1 VQYYSLRYFVNH
13 EMSCRNFVSLTMFVL
28 KQGGIMGPWAVLQIA
43 AGSVCLAIG
52 GIHLVV
58 GRRRPDRQ
66 VHLWFALAAG
76 FAAANAFVEP
86 FGFGAVTV
94 DELNRAFKWSILFQ
108 ALCWIALAWYVA
120 YYAPTARRWLAVLV
134 SLGYGVAVLVNVVAP
149 YGVLFSDI
157 SALSVTELPWGEPYS
172 LPVGTAS
179 PWVFVAYGS
188 NLLFIAY
195 VIDALVSLIRT
206 GQRRRALRLGAAT
219 AFLLAALVHGS
230 LVDLEI
236 LQQPYLM
243 TMSFLFIVLIMG
255 LDLADE
261 AVKASELEREVAVRE
276 SRWSSLLEQVQLL
289 VVGLDNAGQV
299 DYANPFFCKTTGFSC
314 EDSIGRPIGSFI
326 ASTDRARA
334 EEVLRQVLTGEQ
346 VPYTEISLMTKAGT
360 ERTVLWSHVLLR
372 DREGAPTGTLSIGAD
387 VTERHAAETDRD
399 LAIEELEIL
408 KQRLQQ
414 ENIYLKEELQ
424 SDRDFTNIVGNS
436 DALRYVLHRVEQV
449 AATEA
454 TVLIQGETGVG
465 KELVARAVHEAS
477 SRSTKPFVRVNC
489 SALPANLIE
498 SELFGH
504 ERGAFTGATRRRQ
517 GRFELADGGTILLD
531 EIAELPQETQSK
543 LLRVVQEGEF
553 ERVGSSDTITVDVRF
568 LAATNRNL
576 TKEIEA
582 GRFRTD
588 LFYRL
593 NVYPITVPPLRD
605 RRSDIPLLV
614 NHFVQ
619 RIGRGI
625 GKPIDEV
632 PGSVLRQLTE
642 YDWPGNVRELQNVLE
657 RAVIVSTGNVLRLP
671 EGLAQQEAKKQVASL
686 SKGKPKSLR
695 EVERQHIAA
704 VLERTGGRIGG
715 PGGAAEMLDLHPNTL
730 RSRMKKLGVGARAR
744 ETVDR

>member
-1 VQYYSLRYFVNH
+1 
-13 EMSCRNFVSLTMFVL
+13 
-28 KQGGIMGPWAVLQIA
+28 
-43 AGSVCLAIG
+43 
-52 GIHLVV
+52 
-58 GRRRPDRQ
+58 
-66 VHLWFALAAG
+66 
-76 FAAANAFVEP
+76 
-86 FGFGAVTV
+86 
-94 DELNRAFKWSILFQ
+94 
-108 ALCWIALAWYVA
+108 
-120 YYAPTARRWLAVLV
+120 
-134 SLGYGVAVLVNVVAP
+134 
-149 YGVLFSDI
+149 
-157 SALSVTELPWGEPYS
+157 
-172 LPVGTAS
+172 
-179 PWVFVAYGS
+179 
-188 NLLFIAY
+188 
-195 VIDALVSLIRT
+195 
-206 GQRRRALRLGAAT
+206 
-219 AFLLAALVHGS
+219 
-230 LVDLEI
+230 
-236 LQQPYLM
+236 
-243 TMSFLFIVLIMG
+243 
-255 LDLADE
+255 
-261 AVKASELEREVAVRE
+261 
-276 SRWSSLLEQVQLL
+276 
-289 VVGLDNAGQV
+289 
-299 DYANPFFCKTTGFSC
+299 
-314 EDSIGRPIGSFI
+314 
-326 ASTDRARA
+326 
-334 EEVLRQVLTGEQ
+334 
-346 VPYTEISLMTKAGT
+346 
-360 ERTVLWSHVLLR
+360 
-372 DREGAPTGTLSIGAD
+372 
-387 VTERHAAETDRD
+387 
-399 LAIEELEIL
+399 
-408 KQRLQQ
+408 
-414 ENIYLKEELQ
+414 
-424 SDRDFTNIVGNS
+424 
-436 DALRYVLHRVEQV
+436 
-449 AATEA
+449 
-454 TVLIQGETGVG
+454 VLIQGETGVG
-465 KELVARAVHEAS
+465 KELVARAIHEAS
-477 SRSTKPFVRVNC
+477 SRSSKPFVRVNC

-593 NVYPITVPPLRD
+593 NVYPVTVPPLRD

-619 RIGRGI
+619 RISRGI

-671 EGLAQQEAKKQVASL
+671 EGLAQQEAKKQVTSL

-695 EVERQHIAA
+695 EVERQHMVA